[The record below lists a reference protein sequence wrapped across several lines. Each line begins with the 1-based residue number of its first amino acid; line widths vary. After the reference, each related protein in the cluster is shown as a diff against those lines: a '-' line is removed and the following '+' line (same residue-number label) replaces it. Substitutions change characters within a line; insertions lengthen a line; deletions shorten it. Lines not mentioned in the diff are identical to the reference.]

1 VAPPWWSRLA
11 GRRVFP
17 TGHQENAMQFTLPV
31 AEYRALKFPFK
42 TSSGKNVRLGMCFAR
57 VGDLPADLGEWMAV
71 NPRVPKLDRK
81 EHLKGPVAKA
91 IVDTLRDEPEKM
103 SLRNNGITILVD
115 EMSFER
121 ASDEAGSLTATLSD
135 ASRHG
140 IANGGHTFTA
150 IRQVEEDDD
159 VEKPIEAYVR
169 VFFIQGV
176 EKDDIADM
184 AEGLNRSLQ
193 VDDKSLENLK
203 STFDEIK
210 KVLDGKPGADQIAYR
225 QGDAGEVDIMF
236 VLTIM
241 AMLDLNKFRD
251 RKSYPN
257 TLFGQ
262 PKALLQT
269 FVDAKKKGGPDAGYQ
284 LMLPKLH
291 EILRLTDEIQ
301 RAMADELGRLKIK
314 ESKKAN
320 RVASAKHKDEP
331 AHFAGGKIGGH
342 IPLGW
347 LYPAIAAFRA
357 NIDPKAWAAGKFAW
371 LADPFDVLKKT
382 TEEICSVIKQEHAD
396 NKDKPAEVGRKEA
409 AYRGCYGIVLMELA
423 GRGAI

>member
-1 VAPPWWSRLA
+1 ML
-11 GRRVFP
+11 
-17 TGHQENAMQFTLPV
+17 QFKLPV
-31 AEYRALKFPFK
+31 AEYRALKFPYK

-57 VGDLPADLGEWMAV
+57 VGDLPTELGEWMEV

-115 EMSFER
+115 EMLFDR
-121 ASDEAGSLTATLSD
+121 ASEEEGSLTITLSD
-135 ASRHG
+135 SNRHG

-150 IRQVEEDDD
+150 IREVEEDDS
-159 VEKPIEAYVR
+159 VAKPIEAYVR
-169 VFFIQGV
+169 VFFVQGV

-210 KVLDGKPGADQIAYR
+210 KALDGKPGADQIAYR
-225 QGDAGEVDIMF
+225 QGDLGEIDIMF
-236 VLTIM
+236 VLTVM
-241 AMLDLNKFRD
+241 AMLDLNVFPD
-251 RKSYPN
+251 RKSYPH

-262 PKALLQT
+262 PKVLLQT
-269 FVDAKKKGGPDAGYQ
+269 FVNARKNGGQDVGYKR
-284 LMLPKLH
+284 MLPKLH
-291 EILRLTDEIQ
+291 EILRLTDEVQ

-314 ESKKAN
+314 ETKKSN

-331 AHFAGGKIGGH
+331 AYFAGGKIGGH

-347 LYPAIAAFRA
+347 LYPVVAAFRA
-357 NIDPKAWAAGKFAW
+357 NIDPKAWATGKFRW
-371 LADPFDVLKKT
+371 LADPFDVLKET
-382 TEEICSVIKQEHAD
+382 TEEMCSVIRQEHAD

>member
-1 VAPPWWSRLA
+1 
-11 GRRVFP
+11 
-17 TGHQENAMQFTLPV
+17 
-31 AEYRALKFPFK
+31 
-42 TSSGKNVRLGMCFAR
+42 MCFAR
-57 VGDLPADLGEWMAV
+57 TGDLPAELGKWMKV

-103 SLRNNGITILVD
+103 SIRNNGITVLVD

-121 ASDEAGSLTATLSD
+121 ASEDEGILTATLSD
-135 ASRHG
+135 PDRHG

-150 IRQVEEDDD
+150 IREVEEDEN
-159 VEKPIEAYVR
+159 VAKPIEAYVR

-193 VDDKSLENLK
+193 VDDKSLENLQG
-203 STFDEIK
+203 TFEEIK
-210 KVLDGKPGADQIAYR
+210 KTLADKLGADQIAYR
-225 QGDAGEVDIMF
+225 QGDPGEIDIMF
-236 VLTIM
+236 VLTII
-241 AMLDLNKFRD
+241 AMLDLNEFPD
-251 RKSYPN
+251 RKRYPHA
-257 TLFGQ
+257 LFGQ

-269 FVDAKKKGGPDAGYQ
+269 FVDAKNKADAGYKR
-284 LMLPKLH
+284 MLPILH
-291 EILRLTDEIQ
+291 DLLRLSDEIQ

-314 ESKKAN
+314 ETKKGN
-320 RVASAKHKDEP
+320 RVASSKHKDEP

-347 LYPAIAAFRA
+347 LYPVIAAFRA
-357 NIDPKAWAAGKFAW
+357 NIDPKAWKAGKFAW
-371 LADPFDVLKKT
+371 LADPFDVLKET
-382 TEEICSVIKQEHAD
+382 TEEMCSVIRQEHAD